1 MAPVTIENI
10 SADSKIKLTPLR
22 NLAQRILRDFRER
35 GGLNIVLVTD
45 NYMRRL
51 NQRFTKRKGSTDV
64 LAFSFSE
71 NGSAGKEDKSLKDEK
86 TLLGEVYVSAD
97 KARRQSIYYQV
108 PYEQELLR
116 LVTHGVLHLLG
127 YDHKNE
133 KDEKR
138 MREKEEKYIFSQ
150 KG

>member
-22 NLAQRILRDFRER
+22 NLAQRILRDFRKR
-35 GGLNIVLVTD
+35 GGLNIILVSD

-71 NGSAGKEDKSLKDEK
+71 NGSAGEEDKPLKDEK

-97 KARRQSIYYQV
+97 KARRQSIYYKV

-138 MREKEEKYIFSQ
+138 MREKEEKYIFS
-150 KG
+150 